1 MQKTPAVL
9 LDDPRWQ
16 DGYDLRRALSGW
28 KDGLLAVITPVEAPV
43 SGVAPGAA
51 AAGAAAA
58 GGDGKPAAGDATPAA
73 GSVTFGKSDSTT
85 TRGLKT
91 APMRYTIAGKGITSR
106 EFVAAEGPEVLHGLG
121 VSPLVLVC
129 AVSYATYPL
138 VVELASHEHTRGFL
152 RVGVTGVRMDTVYN
166 LARKLIVDGH
176 IAYHEHTRILDKV
189 LCPRLEVMLHAHAE
203 RRRAGAS

>member
-1 MQKTPAVL
+1 MPKTPAVL
-9 LDDPRWQ
+9 IDEPRWNE
-16 DGYDLRRALSGW
+16 GFDLRRTLSGW
-28 KDGLLAVITPVEAPV
+28 KDGLLAVITPVEAPA
-43 SGVAPGAA
+43 SGVAP
-51 AAGAAAA
+51 GAAAA
-58 GGDGKPAAGDATPAA
+58 GGDGKPAAGDATPSA

-106 EFVAAEGPEVLHGLG
+106 EFVAALGPEVLRGLG
-121 VSPLVLVC
+121 VSPLLLVC
-129 AVSYATYPL
+129 AVSYANYPL
-138 VVELASHEHTRGFL
+138 VVELASHEHTRDFL

-189 LCPRLEVMLHAHAE
+189 LCSRLELMLRAHAE

>member
-9 LDDPRWQ
+9 LDDPRWN
-16 DGYDLRRALSGW
+16 DGFDLRRALSGW
-28 KDGLLAVITPVEAPV
+28 KDGLVAVIEPVQ
-43 SGVAPGAA
+43 APGTG
-51 AAGAAAA
+51 AAGEAAAA
-58 GGDGKPAAGDATPAA
+58 GGDGTPAA

-91 APMRYTIAGKGITSR
+91 APMRYTIAGKGITPR
-106 EFVAAEGPEVLHGLG
+106 EFAAAESPEVLRGLG

-138 VVELASHEHTRGFL
+138 VVELASHEHTRDFL

-176 IAYHEHTRILDKV
+176 ISYHEHTRILDKV
-189 LCPRLEVMLHAHAE
+189 LCPRLELMLRAHAE

>member
-9 LDDPRWQ
+9 IDDPRWQ

-28 KDGLLAVITPVEAPV
+28 KGGLLAVIEPVQAPGT
-43 SGVAPGAA
+43 GVAGE
-51 AAGAAAA
+51 AAAA
-58 GGDGKPAAGDATPAA
+58 GGDGAPAA

-91 APMRYTIAGKGITSR
+91 APMRYTIAGKGVTPR
-106 EFVAAEGPEVLHGLG
+106 EFAAVLGPEVLRGLG
-121 VSPLVLVC
+121 VSPLLLVC
-129 AVSYATYPL
+129 AISYANYPL
-138 VVELASHEHTRGFL
+138 VVALASHEHTRDFL

-189 LCPRLEVMLHAHAE
+189 LCQRLELMLRAHAE